1 MLGFHILGDLDLKN
15 DGGMILSLFVPPLV
29 LALVDLSDLSI
40 LVVNGWRPLG
50 LLAVLKFV
58 VLFEHTVLFT
68 PVLFFF
74 IPLFLL
80 QVALSSELLRVP
92 VWIVRALFV
101 CQNLLL
107 NGLPRGYS
115 QLGLQLFQVLLGFQP
130 PGLGYLIAIKSSQVD
145 QSGYNVVLPW
155 WPIGT
160 WVT

>member
-1 MLGFHILGDLDLKN
+1 
-15 DGGMILSLFVPPLV
+15 MILSLFVPPLV

-80 QVALSSELLRVP
+80 QVALSSELLRVT
-92 VWIVRALFV
+92 VWIISSLFV
-101 CQNLLL
+101 SQNLFL
-107 NGLPRGYS
+107 NGLPGGYS
-115 QLGLQLFQVLLGFQP
+115 QLGFQLFQVLLGFQP
-130 PGLGYLIAIKSSQVD
+130 PGLGHLIAVKSSQVD

-160 WVT
+160 RIT